1 MVIVSMMIV
10 SMIVSM
16 VIVSMMI
23 VSMIVSMVIVSMI
36 VSMVIVSMVVSM
48 VIIVMVMVVT
58 VASCRGD
65 LLHGFILCRFRELLF
80 EFSACEDNSE
90 MLVEA
95 LDPLLERPPGQLK
108 SEGGGVAVAQLHSW
122 VQGVLR

>member
-1 MVIVSMMIV
+1 
-10 SMIVSM
+10 MIVSM
-16 VIVSMMI
+16 VIV
-23 VSMIVSMVIVSMI
+23 VMVIV
-36 VSMVIVSMVVSM
+36 VMVIYYS
-48 VIIVMVMVVT
+48 
-58 VASCRGD
+58 
-65 LLHGFILCRFRELLF
+65 HGFILCRFRELLF

>member
-1 MVIVSMMIV
+1 MVIVAMVVVVTVIV
-10 SMIVSM
+10 GIGLVVM
-16 VIVSMMI
+16 VIV
-23 VSMIVSMVIVSMI
+23 VMVLFS
-36 VSMVIVSMVVSM
+36 
-48 VIIVMVMVVT
+48 MVMVAMVIYYM
-58 VASCRGD
+58 VSS
-65 LLHGFILCRFRELLF
+65 CRFRELLF

-95 LDPLLERPPGQLK
+95 LEPLLERPPSGQLK